1 MSISQPSQTI
11 EHQPFFGV
19 IQERRSVRS
28 YNPEV
33 KISQEELAEILRQA
47 TLAPSAANLQ
57 PWRFL
62 VIDTPE
68 LKQKLLPIAFN
79 QQQVVEASAVIAV
92 LGDLENIRMAEK
104 IYGQAVDAGFMP
116 ADTAKSMV
124 EHYTGMYSSM
134 PPEVIRQIAY
144 TDGGLVSMQLMLV
157 ARAKGYDTVP
167 IGGYDK
173 QKFMEAFRISE
184 RYIPI
189 ILIAIGKAAKPG
201 HPTVRLAVD
210 DVAFFNEM
218 PKE

>member
-1 MSISQPSQTI
+1 MKLAVTHVVGTGDYNGPDEFSKEELNMARDHGVFIKKQYSQT
-11 EHQPFFGV
+11 
-19 IQERRSVRS
+19 S
-28 YNPEV
+28 
-33 KISQEELAEILRQA
+33 KEIY
-47 TLAPSAANLQ
+47 
-57 PWRFL
+57 
-62 VIDTPE
+62 E
-68 LKQKLLPIAFN
+68 LLPIAFN
-79 QQQVVEASAVIAV
+79 QKQVVEASAVVAV

-134 PPEVIRQIAY
+134 PPEAIRQIAY

-157 ARAKGYDTVP
+157 TRAKGYDTVP

-189 ILIAIGKAAKPG
+189 MLVAIGKAAKPG